1 MFTNISIHSR
11 QIKTDESFQPN
22 KQHERKQKAKL
33 RNLMKIYYI
42 RKLQAFF
49 HKSST
54 YYSNMYYLLVVF
66 HWPRKDVKN
75 GEKKEKNK

>member
-1 MFTNISIHSR
+1 MS
-11 QIKTDESFQPN
+11 
-22 KQHERKQKAKL
+22 KQT
-33 RNLMKIYYI
+33 KI
-42 RKLQAFF
+42 AGFF

-66 HWPRKDVKN
+66 HWSRKDVKN